1 MIIVILI
8 LTLLLVYILYQYY
21 KTLGN
26 VSKMNYLKEDERE
39 TITHILMLTPFLLVA
54 LSCLLTISILT
65 V

>member
-1 MIIVILI
+1 MIIV
-8 LTLLLVYILYQYY
+8 TLLLVYILYQYY